1 MNLSLR
7 KALFLGFVLAIATV
21 LGQETSNNKIH
32 KNLIK
37 LGAGKLIN
45 NTSTTDLEGPLTP
58 TGYRIDV
65 NNPTGFVGSYTRFFG
80 KHMGIEV
87 LLGLPLTL
95 KIEGAGEASFVES
108 VGDVK
113 VLPPTVLFNYYFTP
127 IEKDFRPYLGIALN
141 HTIFYNAESSQQL
154 EETLFGETE
163 IDLSSSTNI
172 GGFAGLNYRIYDQY
186 FASFI
191 AGYVAVST
199 KATTTTD
206 TRVIGIPIGII
217 EREIEVDLNPF
228 VFLFTLGMSF

>member
-1 MNLSLR
+1 MTIGLVFS
-7 KALFLGFVLAIATV
+7 
-21 LGQETSNNKIH
+21 QESENNKVH
-32 KNLIK
+32 KNLFK

-65 NNPTGFVGSYTRFFG
+65 NNPTGFVGSYTRFLG
-80 KHMGIEV
+80 KHIGIEV

-108 VGDVK
+108 VGTVK

-127 IEKDFRPYLGIALN
+127 IEQNLRPYLGVALN
-141 HTIFYNAESSQQL
+141 HTIFYNAESSPEL

-186 FASFI
+186 FASFM
-191 AGYVAVST
+191 AGYVNVST
-199 KATTTTD
+199 TATTTTD
-206 TRVIGIPIGII
+206 TRVIGIPIGEI

-228 VFLFTLGMSF
+228 VFLLSLGMSF